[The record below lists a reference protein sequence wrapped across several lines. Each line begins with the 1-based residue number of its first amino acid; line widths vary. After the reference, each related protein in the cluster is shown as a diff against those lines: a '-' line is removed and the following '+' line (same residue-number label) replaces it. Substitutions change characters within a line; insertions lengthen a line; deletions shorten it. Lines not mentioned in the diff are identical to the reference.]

1 MTAANLPR
9 LVVLLSGRGTN
20 YAALQA
26 ATNEWLEAR
35 IAGIISDRSAAP
47 ALNLAR
53 LHGADSVCI
62 DRTHHADRAAFET
75 SLAAAI
81 DGFAPA
87 YIVLAGFMRVLS
99 ADFVARYTGRM
110 INIHP
115 SLLPRYRGLHT
126 HQRALDAGDAE
137 HGASVHFVTP
147 ELDGGPV
154 ISQVRMPV
162 LADDDANRLSER
174 LLALEHR
181 LLPST
186 MALLLQDL
194 VELRDGELYVEN
206 RKLDHPLQ
214 LDRDLDVRGRLIGR
228 G

>member
-1 MTAANLPR
+1 MTVTQDAR

-26 ATNEWLEAR
+26 AANDWLGAR
-35 IAGIISDRSAAP
+35 IAGIISDRPTAP
-47 ALNLAR
+47 ALDLAHR
-53 LHGADSVCI
+53 HGTDSVCVDRGQHP
-62 DRTHHADRAAFET
+62 DRTTFEA

-81 DGFAPA
+81 DGFKPSH
-87 YIVLAGFMRVLS
+87 IVLAGFMRVLS
-99 ADFVARYTGRM
+99 ADFVRRYHGKM

-115 SLLPRYRGLHT
+115 SLLPRYRGLDT

-147 ELDGGPV
+147 ELDSGPV

-162 LADDDANRLSER
+162 LPRDDAASLSDR

-186 MALLLQDL
+186 MALLLQRL

-214 LDRDLDVRGRLIGR
+214 LGRDLDDRGRLAERI
-228 G
+228 